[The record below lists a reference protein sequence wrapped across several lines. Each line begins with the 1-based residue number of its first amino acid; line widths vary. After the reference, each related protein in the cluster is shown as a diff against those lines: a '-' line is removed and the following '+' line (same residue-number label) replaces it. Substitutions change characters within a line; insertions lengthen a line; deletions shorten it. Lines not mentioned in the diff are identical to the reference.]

1 MEDSRGDRSSSLQYG
16 FIVNHVFYKQWLVKK
31 NVKEV
36 LMKPAVEGKAWKCK
50 RNPGK
55 WKK

>member
-1 MEDSRGDRSSSLQYG
+1 MEDSRGDRSSSLWCG